1 MINKDNEIKTLF
13 AYTDSLVLEKN
24 KKVLRVLEKDKN
36 NIRNE
41 MERRGLT
48 NSAFLYS
55 KLIDRELEAVE
66 EIVNYQ
72 VDSDLSQLSVS
83 LTKDISNKIYLR
95 AKNLAK
101 GKLAIL
107 RNTLE
112 KYACF
117 CNKDETKVNLM
128 KKKCEDK
135 IVDILDDAKTKI
147 EIHKKKFEIEFSKA
161 KKRKISTRIKF
172 LIYII
177 ALFILSY
184 IYWKCFSNVFIE
196 NPPFNVPLEYK
207 FRLNILFQLVIIIS
221 LLIPFVKKYWYI
233 CVASDITIILVILSF
248 FR

>member
-1 MINKDNEIKTLF
+1 LN
-13 AYTDSLVLEKN
+13 
-24 KKVLRVLEKDKN
+24 
-36 NIRNE
+36 
-41 MERRGLT
+41 
-48 NSAFLYS
+48 
-55 KLIDRELEAVE
+55 

-72 VDSDLSQLSVS
+72 VDCDLGQLSVS

-112 KYACF
+112 KYARF

-128 KKKCEDK
+128 KKKCEDR

-147 EIHKKKFEIEFSKA
+147 EIHKKKFEIEYSKA
-161 KKRKISTRIKF
+161 KKRKISTSIKF
-172 LIYII
+172 LIYVL

-184 IYWKCFSNVFIE
+184 IYWKYFSNIFIE

-207 FRLNILFQLVIIIS
+207 FRLNILFQLIIIIS

>member
-1 MINKDNEIKTLF
+1 MTNRDNEIKTLF
-13 AYTDSLVLEKN
+13 AYTDSLVLKKN

-48 NSAFLYS
+48 NSDFLYS

-72 VDSDLSQLSVS
+72 VDCDLGQLSAS
-83 LTKDISNKIYLR
+83 LTKDISNKISLR
-95 AKNLAK
+95 AKSLAK

-107 RNTLE
+107 KNTLE
-112 KYACF
+112 KYARF
-117 CNKDETKVNLM
+117 CNKDETKVNSM

-135 IVDILDDAKTKI
+135 IIDILDDANTKI
-147 EIHKKKFEIEFSKA
+147 EIRKKKYEI
-161 KKRKISTRIKF
+161 KISKSKKYKISAYIKC
-172 LIYII
+172 LIYIL

-184 IYWKCFSNVFIE
+184 IYWKCFSNIFIE

-221 LLIPFVKKYWYI
+221 LLVPFVRKYWYI